1 MADQLILS
9 KLKSN
14 LGPLIFK
21 NLSINLTIFEKSK
34 DILFKIN
41 NYPFTIT
48 NFETKE
54 KRLIYK
60 YFCYGCSLI
69 QKEINKEN
77 INKVPI
83 SYIPYFDQTTDE
95 YKLIISINIS
105 SNSPF
110 EPSKI
115 LISSIPKIKYGI
127 PINIKCITIPRTME
141 NKTITRLINE
151 NLNMT
156 NHEFNHTMLEHL
168 PIKHSL
174 FKDYYEKKLYNF
186 KLEDKL
192 FVVGCFFIES
202 YLKKIQDFKKYY
214 ASFDKDL
221 LVDFKN
227 NSVIEDI
234 KNYKIFGKKKMIA
247 CNLINAPDDFLAKI
261 PDELL
266 DIKIFKSNLHNLE
279 EKIDFKEGTFLFGS
293 DIINIKK
300 IKHVNPNYNF
310 IRYLFKNTSKHLKEL
325 EVTFNNKKEHNEK
338 YEIIENDDTIIC
350 KITKLYKFKGFDVD
364 TSNKKKIILK
374 NAFHTYNTIIFQKIH
389 NIE

>member
-1 MADQLILS
+1 MADQLMLS

-14 LGPLIFK
+14 LGPLIVK
-21 NLSINLTIFEKSK
+21 DLNINLEIFDKSQ

-48 NFETKE
+48 NFETKA
-54 KRLIYK
+54 KGLIYK
-60 YFCYGCSLI
+60 YFCYGCYLL
-69 QKEINKEN
+69 QKEINKAN
-77 INKVPI
+77 INNIPI

-95 YKLIISINIS
+95 FKLIVSLIVSSI
-105 SNSPF
+105 
-110 EPSKI
+110 ELSKI
-115 LISSIPKIKYGI
+115 IISSIPKIKYGI
-127 PINIKCITIPRTME
+127 PINIKTVTIPRNME

-174 FKDYYEKKLYNF
+174 FKDYYAKKLNNF

-192 FVVGCFFIES
+192 FIVGCFFIEL
-202 YLKKIQDFKKYY
+202 YLKRIHDFKKYY

-221 LVDFKN
+221 MVDFIN
-227 NSVIEDI
+227 NSVEDI
-234 KNYKIFGKKKMIA
+234 KHYKIIGKKKMIG

-266 DIKIFKSNLHNLE
+266 NIKIFKSNLHNLE
-279 EKIDFKEGTFLFGS
+279 ETINFKEGSFLFGS

-300 IKHVNPNYNF
+300 IKHDNPNYNF
-310 IRYLFKNTSKHLKEL
+310 IGYLFKHTSKHLKEL
-325 EVTFNNKKEHNEK
+325 EITFNNKKEHNEK
-338 YEIIENDDTIIC
+338 YEIIENDNTIIC
-350 KITKLYKFKGFDVD
+350 RITKFYKFKGVDVD
-364 TSNKKKIILK
+364 TSNKKNIFLK
-374 NAFHTYNTIIFQKIH
+374 NAFHTYNSIIFQKIH
-389 NIE
+389 NIGIL

>member
-1 MADQLILS
+1 MLS

-14 LGPLIFK
+14 LGPLIVK
-21 NLSINLTIFEKSK
+21 DLNINLAIFDKSQ

-48 NFETKE
+48 NFETKA
-54 KRLIYK
+54 KGLIYK
-60 YFCYGCSLI
+60 YFCYGCYLI
-69 QKEINKEN
+69 QKEINKVN
-77 INKVPI
+77 IDKTPI

-95 YKLIISINIS
+95 FKLIVSFYIL
-105 SNSPF
+105 SNSYL
-110 EPSKI
+110 ESSKI
-115 LISSIPKIKYGI
+115 FIPKIKYGI
-127 PINIKCITIPRTME
+127 PINIKTITIPRNME

-156 NHEFNHTMLEHL
+156 NHEFNYTKLEHL

-174 FKDYYEKKLYNF
+174 FKDYYAKKLNNF

-192 FVVGCFFIES
+192 FVVGCFFIEL
-202 YLKKIQDFKKYY
+202 YLKRIHDFKKYY

-221 LVDFKN
+221 MIDFIN
-227 NSVIEDI
+227 NSVEDI
-234 KNYKIFGKKKMIA
+234 KYYKIIGKKRIIG
-247 CNLINAPDDFLAKI
+247 CNLINAPDELLAKI

-266 DIKIFKSNLHNLE
+266 DIKILKSNLHNLE
-279 EKIDFKEGTFLFGS
+279 EKIDFKEGSFLFGS

-300 IKHVNPNYNF
+300 IKYDNPNYNF

-338 YEIIENDDTIIC
+338 YELIENEDTIIC
-350 KITKLYKFKGFDVD
+350 RITKFYKFKGVD
-364 TSNKKKIILK
+364 ADISNKKKIILK
-374 NAFHTYNTIIFQKIH
+374 NAFHTYNSIIFQKVH